1 MVVMIIKNGYVVT
14 MDDELKV
21 IRDGAVVFV
30 EDRILEVGK
39 TKDIMRNYHDDMV
52 LDAKNMMVLPGFV
65 NTHNHLYQTIMRG
78 LGDDGEGMRP
88 PGYRWDIDLL
98 RGLDKEACY
107 ASGAMSMVEM
117 IRSGITCTQDSHYI
131 NFHKDSINGIAE
143 SARTA
148 GLRLVL
154 GRGSWDLKGLAPKE
168 LTEDIGT
175 AIKESRK
182 VSKRWNDGDMTKVIY
197 EASLLSQ
204 VSDELI
210 LETKKAAREDGLGW
224 GMHIQGP
231 LASHR
236 DDQRTGDESL
246 RRYGGRAIEYLH
258 SLDVLGPD
266 SLLIHCTFTSNREI
280 PILAQ
285 TGTPVAHCPCA
296 NAWAGRSIVTPVPS
310 MLDMGVTVGLGTDG
324 AMTNNSLDMLH
335 AMNFAALIHKINY
348 GTTKAMT
355 AERILKMSTIQ
366 AARALCL
373 DNQVGSLEKG
383 KKADIILID
392 LKAPGLAPAIL
403 PVKNLVYSATSTCV
417 DTVIINGKNVMEHRE
432 LLTLD
437 VEKIVEEAE
446 KQAWKLVEGSGHL
459 DLYPDF
465 LDRGNMTFR
474 D

>member
-1 MVVMIIKNGYVVT
+1 MIIKNGYVVT
-14 MDDELKV
+14 MDEELKV
-21 IRDGAVVFV
+21 IRDGAVVFD
-30 EDRILEVGK
+30 EDRIIEVGK
-39 TKDIMRNYHDDMV
+39 TTDVLKKHHDDEV
-52 LDAKNMMVLPGFV
+52 LDAKCMMVLPGFV

-78 LGDDGEGMRP
+78 LGDDGDGMRP
-88 PGYRWDIDLL
+88 AGYRWDIDLL

-107 ASGAMSMVEM
+107 ASGIMSMVEM

-131 NFHKDSINGIAE
+131 NFHGDSIDGIAE
-143 SARTA
+143 SARAA
-148 GLRLVL
+148 GVRLVL
-154 GRGSWDLKGLAPKE
+154 GRGSWDLKGLAPTE

-210 LETKKAAREDGLGW
+210 LETKRAAREDGLGW

-231 LASHR
+231 LASYK
-236 DDQRTGDESL
+236 DDPRTGDKCL

-266 SLLIHCTFTSNREI
+266 SLLIHCTFISNREI

-310 MLDMGVTVGLGTDG
+310 MLDIGVTVGLGTDG

-335 AMNFAALIHKINY
+335 AMNFAALINKVNY

-355 AERILKMSTIQ
+355 AERILNMSTIQ

-392 LKAPGLAPAIL
+392 LKAPGIAPAIL

-417 DTVIINGKNVMEHRE
+417 DTVIINGKKVMERRE

-437 VEKIVEEAE
+437 EEKAVEESE
-446 KQAWKLVEGSGHL
+446 KQAWRLVEGSGHL

-465 LDRGNMTFR
+465 LNRGNMTYG